1 MSQHAENNPSYKV
14 VPIMAALLLSGFVGM
29 FNETALNI
37 ALSDLIDLFRISNAA
52 GQWLTTGYLLTLGIL
67 LPVTGLLLQRFTMR
81 QLFTAS
87 LALSIAGTL
96 IAIFS
101 PGFSLLLIAR
111 VIQAAGVAVMLPLMY
126 STVLMIIPPA
136 KRGGAYGLIGLVL
149 VVAPAIGPTISGLLL
164 ERLGWNW
171 IFIITLPVLLVALL
185 IGLRHLKNF
194 STLTK
199 PKLDL
204 LSLFFSTLGFGGIV
218 FGFSSAG
225 EYENGLNSPIVLIS
239 IVVGVCSLFFFVK
252 RQLSLG
258 QPMMD
263 LRAFTYKM
271 FTVGSI
277 MIFLNLMVMLS
288 ATIMLPMF
296 LIRGLGL
303 NAFEAGLVMLPG
315 GIVNAVMLPIMGKIF
330 DKYGPKWVVPIG
342 MAMIVAVLWLLS
354 GITVN
359 TSLLQI
365 VILHSFLMIGI
376 AMVWMPSQANGLN
389 QLPPQLYSHGSAIM
403 NTIQQLA
410 GAIGTAVAV
419 SIMTLGINEY
429 LKGSANEP
437 NIESLAAAT
446 GIANVFTIAIFIA
459 AIGFVCSF
467 FIKRVH
473 VSNS

>member
-1 MSQHAENNPSYKV
+1 MSDHTENKQTYQMI
-14 VPIMAALLLSGFVGM
+14 PIMAALLLSGFVGM

-37 ALSDLIDLFRISNAA
+37 ALADLIDLFQISNAA

-67 LPVTGLLLQRFTMR
+67 LPITGLLLQRFTMR
-81 QLFTAS
+81 QLFTVS
-87 LALSIAGTL
+87 LAFSITGTL

-101 PGFSLLLIAR
+101 PGFGMLLVAR
-111 VIQAAGVAVMLPLMY
+111 VVQAAGVAVMLPLMY

-149 VVAPAIGPTISGLLL
+149 VVAPAVGPTISGLLL
-164 ERLGWNW
+164 ERLGWHW
-171 IFIITLPVLLVALL
+171 IFIITLPVLLVSLL
-185 IGLRHLKNF
+185 IGLRYLQNF
-194 STLTK
+194 STVTK

-204 LSLFFSTLGFGGIV
+204 LSLCFSTLGFGGIV
-218 FGFSSAG
+218 FAFSSAG
-225 EYENGLNSPIVLIS
+225 EHEGGLIAPTVLVPLI
-239 IVVGVCSLFFFVK
+239 VGVFALFVFIR
-252 RQLSLG
+252 RQLRLQ
-258 QPMMD
+258 QPLMD

-271 FTVGSI
+271 FAIGAI
-277 MIFLNLMVMLS
+277 MIFLNLIIMLS

-296 LIRGLGL
+296 LIRSLGL

-315 GIVNAVMLPIMGKIF
+315 GIVNAVMLPIMGKVF

-342 MAMIVAVLWLLS
+342 MSMIVAVLWLLS
-354 GITVN
+354 GLTVDS
-359 TSLLQI
+359 TLLQV
-365 VILHSFLMIGI
+365 VILHTFLMIGI

-419 SIMTLGINEY
+419 SIMTLGMSDYINRFA
-429 LKGSANEP
+429 GQS
-437 NIESLAAAT
+437 NIEASAAAT
-446 GIANVFTIAIFIA
+446 GISAVFTVAIFIA
-459 AIGFVCSF
+459 AAGLICSF

-473 VSNS
+473 VSNV